1 MKILISGGGVAGT
14 TLAYWLHRYGH
25 HPVVAERSP
34 QGRLGGYGFD
44 FHGTGFDIAQ
54 RMGVVDLLKPF
65 ELPVEAVVY
74 LNDAGKVTARLTT
87 DLLRKIIRGPYLGLM
102 HSGLEEVLIDA
113 VRDDVEIRYNQ
124 SIAAVCQDLDQV
136 GVTFADGT
144 QEGFDLLVG
153 ADGTHSLTRE
163 LEFGPQDAFA
173 RYLGYY
179 MASYP
184 LADRYGLGAVRAHY
198 TEPGRQVV
206 VYPTN
211 QPGELIALYLFKAPD
226 QGNIPRAERLDRL
239 RAASAGMGWITSH
252 LLADAPEPE
261 AIFMDTMTQIEMPR
275 WHHGRVG
282 LIGDACGSMTLLSG
296 QGVAMAMAGG
306 YILAEALNDYADHHQ
321 AAFRH
326 YQQRLHHEVSNRQ
339 RNARTFARLLAPD
352 TRLGL
357 AASNL
362 ITTLVLRESFIALL
376 RRRFTSGSLLAPAQ
390 TTHTR

>member
-1 MKILISGGGVAGT
+1 MKILISGGGVAGM

-25 HPVVAERSP
+25 QPVVVERSP
-34 QGRLGGYGFD
+34 HGRLGGYGFD

-54 RMGVVDLLKPF
+54 RMGVVDDLTPF
-65 ELPVEAVVY
+65 QLPVEAVVY
-74 LNDAGKVTARLTT
+74 LNDTGKVTARLTT
-87 DLLRKIIRGPYLGLM
+87 ELLRKIIRGPYMGLM

-113 VRDDVEIRYNQ
+113 ISGNVEIRYQQ
-124 SIAAVCQDLDQV
+124 SIAAVCQDLDHVQV
-136 GVTFADGT
+136 SFADGT
-144 QEGFDLLVG
+144 REGFDLLVG
-153 ADGTHSLTRE
+153 ADGIHSRTRE
-163 LEFGPQDAFA
+163 LVFGPQDTFA

-184 LADRYGLGAVRAHY
+184 LTDRYGLGPVRAHY

-226 QGNIPRAERLDRL
+226 QGAIPRTERRDRL
-239 RAASAGMGWITSH
+239 RAAFAGMGWITGR
-252 LLADAPEPE
+252 LLADAPDSE

-306 YILAEALNDYADHHQ
+306 YLLAEALNDNVDHQ

-326 YQQRLHHEVSNRQ
+326 YQQRMHHEVSNRQ

-352 TRLGL
+352 TRLGV

-362 ITTLVLRESFIALL
+362 LTTLLLRERFIALL

-390 TTHTR
+390 PTRT